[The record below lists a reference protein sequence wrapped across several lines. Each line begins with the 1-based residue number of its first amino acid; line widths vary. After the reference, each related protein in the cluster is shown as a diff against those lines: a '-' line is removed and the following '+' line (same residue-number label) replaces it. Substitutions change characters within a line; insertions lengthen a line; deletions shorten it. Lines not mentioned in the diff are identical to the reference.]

1 MNNAIDKR
9 NFILMLSPQEGQDLA
24 KVMGFSSP
32 SPDVVEN
39 EEADVLAKWGVF
51 IAFDIYPEII
61 EAATWYTELLD
72 KTGKLVSEHEET
84 VQALSLFSMGLI
96 NKLVDSDKLIV
107 TIPDDFD
114 MSVYV
119 ETEVDEDE

>member
-9 NFILMLSPQEGQDLA
+9 NFILMLSPQEGQELA

-39 EEADVLAKWGVF
+39 EEADVLSKWGVF
-51 IAFDIYPEII
+51 IAFDIYPEIV

-72 KTGKLVSEHEET
+72 KTGKLVSEQEET
-84 VQALSLFSMGLI
+84 IQALSLFSMGLI

-107 TIPDDFD
+107 TIPEDFD
-114 MSVYV
+114 MAVYV
-119 ETEVDEDE
+119 ETEDDDE

>member
-24 KVMGFSSP
+24 RLMGFSSP

-39 EEADVLAKWGVF
+39 EEADVLSKWGVF
-51 IAFDIYPEII
+51 IAFDIYPEIV

-72 KTGKLVSEHEET
+72 KSGKLLSEYEET
-84 VQALSLFSMGLI
+84 VHALSVFSMGLI
-96 NKLVDSDKLIV
+96 NKLVDSEKLIV
-107 TIPDDFD
+107 TIPDEFD
-114 MSVYV
+114 MAIYV
-119 ETEVDEDE
+119 DTEDDNDE